1 LKQEI
6 VLHAVLR
13 NVVGKKVKQIRRQG
27 WVPLVL
33 YGPGFEPELYQ
44 AKVFETGR
52 VLAKAG
58 MTSLISLQVEGLDEP
73 YNVLVRDV
81 QRDVIADTLIHIDLY
96 RVSMTQKLT
105 TEVPLEFVGTPPLV
119 KAGEAM
125 LLTRV
130 DRVEIECLPADLVSA
145 LQLDIEALQTMD
157 DVLLVRDIPVPEGI
171 TILTDGADEVVRL
184 TFAVR
189 EEVVEEEEELLVE
202 IAPDEVEV
210 IARGKVGEEEAEE

>member
-1 LKQEI
+1 MKQEI

-157 DVLLVRDIPVPEGI
+157 DVLLVRDIPVPESI

>member
-1 LKQEI
+1 MKQEI
-6 VLHAVLR
+6 VLHAVPR
-13 NVVGKKVKQIRRQG
+13 TVVGKKVKQIRRQG

-33 YGPGFEPELYQ
+33 YGPGSEPELYQ
-44 AKVFETGR
+44 AKAFETDR

-58 MTSLISLQVEGLDEP
+58 MTSLISLQIEGLDP

-81 QRDVIADTLIHIDLY
+81 QRDVIADTLIHLDLY
-96 RVSMTQKLT
+96 RVSMTQTLT

-119 KAGEAM
+119 RAGEVM

-145 LQLDIEALQTMD
+145 LQLDISALQTLD
-157 DVLLVRDIPVPEGI
+157 DVLLVQDISVPEGI
-171 TILTDGADEVVRL
+171 TILTDGKDEVARL
-184 TFAVR
+184 TFAAR
-189 EEVVEEEEELLVE
+189 EEEVEEEEELLVE

-210 IARGKVGEEEAEE
+210 IARGKVEEEEAEE